1 MRLFKTDKTQSALR
15 SEEGFS
21 KHLLAALATT
31 VLVSCSGPATKV
43 ADKPQAHATADA
55 STTVEIDGTPRRLR
69 LVTADQLHNT
79 LSYIFGPNLS
89 PPVSFAP
96 MTRTDGLLGV
106 GASFAGVSASQ
117 LELYQ
122 KTAAT
127 AATEVVND
135 HNRNFLV
142 PCTPKADDAPDNAC
156 ARTFLSSVGRLL
168 YRRPLEPERLDQY
181 VSEAADAA
189 TRLKDF
195 YAGLNVALEG
205 IMLSPRVMMVSER
218 AEADPT
224 HPGHERLDSYSL
236 ASRLSFFLWNAA
248 PDDLLLKAAASGELH
263 TQKGLVRTVD
273 RMLASDRLQ
282 DGMRAFFDDMLQLDD
297 FKNLA
302 KDAQIYPQFTGLA
315 VVDARE
321 QTLRMVVDQLVVKN
335 KDYRDIFTTRETFL
349 SPSLAAIYRLPTTP
363 GWVPYEFPA
372 DSPREGL
379 LTQIAFLAAHAHPGR
394 SSPTLRGKALRE
406 ILLCQIVPRPPANVD
421 FSALENPDPNVKT
434 QRDRV
439 ALHLKNP
446 VCAGCHKVMDPAGLA
461 LENFD
466 GAGQYR
472 VAEKGSPI
480 DASGTIDGKN
490 FTDIHGLAQAL
501 HDHPAVPQCLARRV
515 YAYGTGSPS
524 STLPPAEL
532 TALYKGFEAGG
543 YRLRP
548 LLHSIVMN
556 PAFSD
561 IREDAA
567 PTKTAAVLAAPA
579 AVSVQ

>member
-1 MRLFKTDKTQSALR
+1 MRLLETKKVQSA
-15 SEEGFS
+15 S
-21 KHLLAALATT
+21 KHVLAAIATT
-31 VLVSCSGPATKV
+31 VLVSCSGPSAPS
-43 ADKPQAHATADA
+43 AGKPQTQATASA
-55 STTVEIDGTPRRLR
+55 APTTEIDGSPRRLR
-69 LVTADQLHNT
+69 LLTADQLHNT

-89 PPVSFAP
+89 PPVAFAP

-117 LELYQ
+117 LEIYQ

-127 AATEVVND
+127 AATEIVND

-142 PCTPKADDAPDNAC
+142 PCTPKSTEAPDDAC
-156 ARTFLSSVGRLL
+156 ARSFLSSVGRLL
-168 YRRPLEPERLDQY
+168 YRRPLEPQRLDEY
-181 VSEAADAA
+181 VAEAADAA

-218 AEADPT
+218 AEPDPA
-224 HPGHERLDSYSL
+224 HPGRERLDSYSL
-236 ASRLSFFLWNAA
+236 ASRLSFFLWDAA
-248 PDDLLLKAAASGELH
+248 PDDLLLKAAASGELQ
-263 TQKGLVRTVD
+263 TPKGLAKSVD

-379 LTQIAFLAAHAHPGR
+379 LTQIAFLASHSHPGR

-472 VAEKGSPI
+472 VVEKGTPI
-480 DASGTIDGKN
+480 DASGTIDGKS
-490 FTDIHGLAQAL
+490 FTDIRGLAQAL

-524 STLPPAEL
+524 GTLPPTEL
-532 TALYKGFEAGG
+532 TALYKQFEAGG

-548 LLHSIVMN
+548 LLRSIALN
-556 PAFSD
+556 PDFSA
-561 IREDAA
+561 IRVDA
-567 PTKTAAVLAAPA
+567 PQTKTAAVPASPA